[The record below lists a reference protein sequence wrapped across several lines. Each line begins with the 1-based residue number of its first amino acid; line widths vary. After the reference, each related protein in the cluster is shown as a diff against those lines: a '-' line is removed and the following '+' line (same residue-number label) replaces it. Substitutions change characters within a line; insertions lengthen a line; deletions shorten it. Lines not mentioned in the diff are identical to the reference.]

1 MKCGS
6 PTTKIYLISIRFL
19 LIKMLDFAKIIGKR
33 RQDTSNASCEV
44 FTNFRK
50 VKMLDQSI
58 SFAPV
63 VADKQVEEMV
73 GHFCF

>member
-1 MKCGS
+1 M
-6 PTTKIYLISIRFL
+6 TK
-19 LIKMLDFAKIIGKR
+19 FAKLVGKR
-33 RQDTSNASCEV
+33 RQDSGIEICQIFNK
-44 FTNFRK
+44 FRK

-63 VADKQVEEMV
+63 VADKQVKEMV

>member
-1 MKCGS
+1 M
-6 PTTKIYLISIRFL
+6 TA
-19 LIKMLDFAKIIGKR
+19 FAKILGKR
-33 RQDTSNASCEV
+33 RQDSRNASCRV

-63 VADKQVEEMV
+63 VADKQVREMV